1 MEIVLFVDGQDLQT
15 TESFMPRK
23 ILRKNDTKRHLGVS
37 NATDFTQLVDM
48 GLGRALKVRIGVLQD
63 EWLAQDNNDEL
74 WAGDFPMWKK
84 RVLMTQ

>member
-1 MEIVLFVDGQDLQT
+1 M
-15 TESFMPRK
+15 K

-37 NATDFTQLVDM
+37 DATDITQLVDM

-74 WAGDFPMWKK
+74 LAVDFPMWKK
-84 RVLMTQ
+84 RLLMT